1 MIFDF
6 GPDFDAAS
14 FRAHAKARLAPRLAP
29 DAMTPAHMPL
39 ASDFLLGGPPPS
51 AERLAQARPAAVL
64 APIILR
70 PGGPTMIFIRRA
82 DHLRA
87 HSGQVAF
94 PGGKIDPGE
103 SAHDAALR
111 EAHEEIG
118 LAAGDVEPLG
128 WLDPYLTGTN
138 YRIAPLVAYVAGD
151 FTPTIQAGEV
161 AECFETPLALALD
174 PDRFEVHA
182 RAWNGTMRKY
192 FALSADGRYIWG
204 ATAGILRTLAMRLLR

>member
-1 MIFDF
+1 MSFDF
-6 GPDFDAAS
+6 GPAFDVAS
-14 FRAHAKARLAPRLAP
+14 FRAHAHARLAPELAP

-64 APIILR
+64 APIALR

-82 DHLRA
+82 DHLRS

-118 LAAGDVEPLG
+118 LAAQDVEPLG

-138 YRIAPLVAYVAGD
+138 FRVAPLVAFVSGG
-151 FTPTIQAGEV
+151 FTPAIHPGEV
-161 AECFETPLALALD
+161 AECFEIPLAAALD
-174 PDRFEVHA
+174 LDRFEVHA
-182 RAWNGTMRKY
+182 REWNGISRKF
-192 FALSADGRYIWG
+192 FALSAEGRYIWG
-204 ATAGILRTLAMRLLR
+204 ATAGILRTLATRLLR

>member
-1 MIFDF
+1 MTLDF
-6 GPDFDAAS
+6 GPAFDVAE
-14 FRAHAKARLAPRLAP
+14 FRAHAHARLARELPP

-51 AERLAQARPAAVL
+51 AERLAEARPAAVL
-64 APIILR
+64 APIALR

-82 DHLRA
+82 DHLRS

-118 LAAGDVEPLG
+118 LEPRDVEPLG
-128 WLDPYLTGTN
+128 WLEPYLTGTN
-138 YRIAPLVAYVAGD
+138 FRVAPLVAFVSGD
-151 FTPTIQAGEV
+151 FAPAIHAGEV
-161 AECFETPLALALD
+161 AECFEIPLAMALD
-174 PDRFEVHA
+174 LDRFEVHA
-182 RAWNGTMRKY
+182 REWNGISRNF
-192 FALSADGRYIWG
+192 FALSAEGRYIWG
-204 ATAGILRTLAMRLLR
+204 ATAGILRTLATRLLR